1 MKILSTVSLA
11 SSRTFSQSV
20 RARKFVR
27 VKHARCQIVYESRW
41 RSGYVSWKSC
51 YGFRPDQIMASMKP
65 CETRWRFCRRPKQV
79 PARIQALRWCITF
92 ALALLPPVG
101 ADSPTLAIL
110 AKRAYTIM
118 LADRAAFAFLAG
130 TVRCIHRRAS
140 RAQKSTCALNQEQAK
155 SLRSKVHESN
165 GRVALHLFILLCGHT
180 WDPPHSL
187 HVVFWR

>member
-1 MKILSTVSLA
+1 MPDSLRVKMA
-11 SSRTFSQSV
+11 
-20 RARKFVR
+20 VR
-27 VKHARCQIVYESRW
+27 VCVMEIMLRISTRSNHGKH
-41 RSGYVSWKSC
+41 
-51 YGFRPDQIMASMKP
+51 
-65 CETRWRFCRRPKQV
+65 ETMRNALRFCRRPKQV